1 MDKASSVLA
10 ALDAGKLPST
20 QQLSQFIDWLD
31 HVGIAS
37 IEPSS
42 SSNLSSQ
49 GRLLAKRVRH
59 VLEAYKKLGANKNG
73 DNIVQEAI
81 WHLTQGDLETT
92 GIDSEQ
98 AKADLAALRKAV
110 RTLLSIIW
118 TSLSSESGSLVTDFA
133 SFTRLSLAD
142 AAELIESSAASAK
155 ESLRG
160 IEQGVQKG
168 QRTSI
173 IGRDKNRVEEESKD
187 VKVQWEHGMDAVKGA
202 GDSVIDVG
210 RNVSSSVKEASER
223 TSNRVHDAYLKV
235 HFPFFVRQFEILM
248 LIKICERARTDSKYR
263 DSIETIISVLQKRVH
278 QTLDATQTGSLAAFF
293 NDSTQ
298 EQHVPKALDLLQTVL
313 ERLSSMS
320 LEPLMAKVR
329 ICLNTVAGDEKLR
342 KWFDD
347 FFDLARKNLV
357 MEGYVQS
364 EESKSQRKELR
375 SRWKVLLDEE
385 DGKWFK
391 AVNEVKAELVKFQ
404 DGISADKDLSELRD
418 AHARLGQDI
427 ERGLVEVGDQAET
440 GLEALMERATWFW
453 QDLFRVYVPRLVNFF
468 GDLPIPRTE
477 YKDTE
482 IEFVLENLDISSLN
496 LLPSHVYIRNI
507 TDVDITTASSP
518 TASAHT
524 SVGTL
529 TRIKVDAVQLSL
541 KDVSFWYK
549 DLQVSALSP
558 GSFTGLLAL
567 TLPPQGVSLDIKVRL
582 IPHNIPSSS
591 PDSRA
596 SRGHFHVVEH
606 VHVSIS
612 EDVQLEVKESNHGLL
627 LAMFKPIFVLRLR
640 DALEKTLANQVRAAI
655 EWADAV
661 AYDVGRRREVFEDT
675 GAVGGGAS
683 LLAAIWSEIGRI
695 KRESSQSGSR
705 VEWRA
710 TGTGLIVE
718 QAGGNIQ
725 FAMGAEPQILSG
737 EKRGPIGTASE
748 PLANRVEA
756 VVQDATGVNVRE
768 AVGQVHSDGIGPR
781 AQVKQAAGQIQ
792 DQLKGLARDGR
803 RKLQTFQKAVE
814 AKKAQEEKTKGW
826 RSHAFDI

>member
-20 QQLSQFIDWLD
+20 QQLNQFIDWLD

-42 SSNLSSQ
+42 STNLSSQ
-49 GRLLAKRVRH
+49 GRLLAKRVRQ
-59 VLEAYKKLGANKNG
+59 VLDAYKKLGANKNG
-73 DNIVQEAI
+73 DNILQEAV

-92 GIDSEQ
+92 GIDSDQ
-98 AKADLAALRKAV
+98 AKADLAALRKAL
-110 RTLLSIIW
+110 RTLLSIVW

-155 ESLRG
+155 ESLRN

-168 QRTSI
+168 ERTTI
-173 IGRDKNRVEEESKD
+173 TGRDKKRVEEESGD

-202 GDSVIDVG
+202 GDSVIDAS
-210 RNVSSSVKEASER
+210 RNVSSSVKEASDR
-223 TSNRVHDAYLKV
+223 TTNRVHDAYL
-235 HFPFFVRQFEILM
+235 
-248 LIKICERARTDSKYR
+248 KICERARTDSKYR
-263 DSIETIISVLQKRVH
+263 DSIETIISVLQKRVY
-278 QTLDATQTGSLAAFF
+278 QTLDASKAGSLAAFV
-293 NDSTQ
+293 NDPTP
-298 EQHVPKALDLLQTVL
+298 EQHIPKALDLLQLVL
-313 ERLSSMS
+313 ERLSSRS
-320 LEPLMAKVR
+320 LEPLMARVR
-329 ICLNTVAGDEKLR
+329 VCLNTVAGDPKLR

-357 MEGYVQS
+357 SEGYVQS
-364 EESKSQRKELR
+364 EESKLKRKELR
-375 SRWKVLLDEE
+375 SRWKALLEE
-385 DGKWFK
+385 ENGKWLN

-404 DGISADKDLSELRD
+404 EGLSADKDLSDLRE
-418 AHARLGQDI
+418 AHIRLGQDI
-427 ERGLVEVGDQAET
+427 ERGLVEASDQAET

-453 QDLFRVYVPRLVNFF
+453 QDLFRV
-468 GDLPIPRTE
+468 TE

-518 TASAHT
+518 TASART

-549 DLQVSALSP
+549 DLQASALSP

-567 TLPPQGVSLDIKVRL
+567 TLPPQGVSLDVKVRL
-582 IPHNIPSSS
+582 IPHTIPASS

-596 SRGHFHVVEH
+596 ARGHFHVVEH

-695 KRESSQSGSR
+695 KRESTASESR

-710 TGTGLIVE
+710 TGTGLVVE

-737 EKRGPIGTASE
+737 DKKGPLGTASE

-756 VVQDATGVNVRE
+756 VVQDVTGVDVRE
-768 AVGQVHSDGIGPR
+768 AAQQVQTEGASR
-781 AQVKQAAGQIQ
+781 QVKHAAGHIQ
-792 DQLKGLARDGR
+792 EQAKGLVRDGQKR
-803 RKLQTFQKAVE
+803 LQTFQKAVE
-814 AKKAQEEKTKGW
+814 TKKAQEEKSKGW